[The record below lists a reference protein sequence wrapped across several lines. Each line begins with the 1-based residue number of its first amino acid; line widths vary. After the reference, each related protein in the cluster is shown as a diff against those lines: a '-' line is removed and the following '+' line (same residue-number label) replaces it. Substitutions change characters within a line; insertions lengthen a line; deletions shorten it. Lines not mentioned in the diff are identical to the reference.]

1 MILAAITITVLLW
14 ANLSNP
20 YIWAVLFV
28 LLGYGAVGF
37 VDDYRKVVRKNTDG

>member
-14 ANLSNP
+14 ADPTYP
-20 YIWAVLFV
+20 YVWAVLAV

-37 VDDYRKVVRKNTDG
+37 VDDYRKVVRKIPMA